1 MILFK
6 GDVHE
11 HKIKLMIKISLINN
25 IPAVLCKERFVNFQ
39 NILSISVPVYV
50 FKLVGRVIW
59 RKRLNEV
66 NVSKKLLQCSLRVYL

>member
-11 HKIKLMIKISLINN
+11 HKIKLMIKISLIN

-59 RKRLNEV
+59 WKRLNEV